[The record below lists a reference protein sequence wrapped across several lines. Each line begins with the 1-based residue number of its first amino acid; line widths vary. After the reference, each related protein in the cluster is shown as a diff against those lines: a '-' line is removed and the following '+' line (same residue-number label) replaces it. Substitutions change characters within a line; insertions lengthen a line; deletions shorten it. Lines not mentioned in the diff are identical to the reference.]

1 MSPQHFL
8 SDEGLYVFALMGSVL
23 GLISYQRLDGRKDI
37 QSVNSAWSK
46 GCTMNTHT
54 HTHTHKDKH
63 LNGLFL
69 CIWCNYQEVNRGTM
83 DRMNG
88 GTRKEL
94 WKWIIGASWQVLKPH
109 KYTTL
114 IPTKDPVGFEL
125 ENFQF

>member
-54 HTHTHKDKH
+54 HTHTHTHTKTNTLMVSFYVYGATIKKWTGERWTEWMVEQGRNCESESLEPHDKY
-63 LNGLFL
+63 
-69 CIWCNYQEVNRGTM
+69 W
-83 DRMNG
+83 
-88 GTRKEL
+88 
-94 WKWIIGASWQVLKPH
+94 S
-109 KYTTL
+109 L
-114 IPTKDPVGFEL
+114 ISIQL
-125 ENFQF
+125 